1 MTKKYYGVFDRQAGK
16 LRNGFVYSSYEFA
29 KKDVAQG
36 IMEVTNDEEI
46 LELAEDDYDTII
58 DYHSFEIR
66 PISKE
71 IAKKIEDKEAYFVNF
86 SPEAFYY
93 DKNTNEQ
100 DNPFNYQKLIKS
112 ITTRKSSDD
121 PYKDIYLH
129 RKKLKEQR
137 EYK

>member
-1 MTKKYYGVFDRQAGK
+1 MTKEYYGVFDRQAGK

-46 LELAEDDYDTII
+46 LELPEDDYDTII
-58 DYHSFEIR
+58 DYHGFEIR
-66 PISKE
+66 PITKE
-71 IAKKIEDKEAYFVNF
+71 IAEKIEDKEAFFVNI

-100 DNPFNYQKLIKS
+100 DISFKYQELIKT
-112 ITTRKSSDD
+112 ITARKSSDD
-121 PYKDIYLH
+121 PYKDAYLH
-129 RKKLKEQR
+129 RKKLKESR
-137 EYK
+137 

>member
-16 LRNGFVYSSYEFA
+16 LRNGFVYSSYKFA

-58 DYHSFEIR
+58 DYHGFEIK
-66 PISKE
+66 PITKE
-71 IAKKIEDKEAYFVNF
+71 IAKKIEDKQAFFVNF

-100 DNPFNYQKLIKS
+100 DISFNYQELIKS
-112 ITTRKSSDD
+112 ITARKSSKD
-121 PYKDIYLH
+121 PYKDIYH
-129 RKKLKEQR
+129 QRKKLKESR
-137 EYK
+137 

>member
-1 MTKKYYGVFDRQAGK
+1 MTKQYYGVFDRQAGK

-36 IMEVTNDEEI
+36 IMEVTNDKEI
-46 LELAEDDYDTII
+46 LELPEDDYERII
-58 DYHSFEIR
+58 DYHGFEIR

-71 IAKKIEDKEAYFVNF
+71 IAKEIEDKEAFFVNF

-100 DNPFNYQKLIKS
+100 DNSFNYQELIKA
-112 ITTRKSSDD
+112 ITARKSSDD
-121 PYKDIYLH
+121 PYEDAYLH
-129 RKKLKEQR
+129 RKKLKESR
-137 EYK
+137 

>member
-1 MTKKYYGVFDRQAGK
+1 MTKKYYGVFDRQEGK

-36 IMEVTNDEEI
+36 IMEVTNDDEI

-58 DYHSFEIR
+58 DYHGFEIR

-71 IAKKIEDKEAYFVNF
+71 IAKEIEDKEAYFVNF

-93 DKNTNEQ
+93 DENTNEQ
-100 DNPFNYQKLIKS
+100 DNSSNYQELIKS

-121 PYKDIYLH
+121 PYEDAYLH
-129 RKKLKEQR
+129 RQKLKEQR
-137 EYK
+137 K